1 MAWVFWQAQLGTSL
15 AMPVSL
21 YGEHPRTCDATG
33 DSLNLVLQLRGFE
46 AWSKKSATFAANCIV
61 QFINPILAIMR
72 CHTIRVQDAAWMQSD
87 SVFMMA
93 CQVPVSQVWFRWDSL
108 GKRNQVLGD
117 MVGKPWTRS
126 AIALT
131 KKQSMFLMAVG
142 FPLVVLLV
150 WVSDTSDITKGM

>member
-33 DSLNLVLQLRGFE
+33 DSLNLVLKLRGFE

-72 CHTIRVQDAAWMQSD
+72 CHTIRVQDAA
-87 SVFMMA
+87 
-93 CQVPVSQVWFRWDSL
+93 
-108 GKRNQVLGD
+108 
-117 MVGKPWTRS
+117 
-126 AIALT
+126 
-131 KKQSMFLMAVG
+131 
-142 FPLVVLLV
+142 
-150 WVSDTSDITKGM
+150 